1 VIVKHIGA
9 DGRVRR
15 TFENVSSIYQ
25 HQSNH
30 IVTVNR
36 AQLYTQTEGGVPT
49 GLTAMEVP
57 LKYRTDSF
65 GWSVEYPISLI
76 HLAEGESVE
85 RADDEPARG

>member
-1 VIVKHIGA
+1 VIVKHIGT

-30 IVTVNR
+30 IITINR
-36 AQLYTQTEGGVPT
+36 AQLYAQTEV
-49 GLTAMEVP
+49 EVP
-57 LKYRTDSF
+57 LKYRSDSF
-65 GWSVEYPISLI
+65 GWNVEYPVALI

-85 RADDEPARG
+85 RMDDEPARG